1 MPEHKHKEYELAVYL
16 YDTRE
21 EMIEDNKRLKGS
33 FGLFVLASQ
42 NSSYIGSVKLAKDA
56 LTIDTIVHECC
67 HAAIETCYHMG
78 KCFSKRYEETI
89 VGITGLYSKALIEKL
104 KDRIIWD

>member
-1 MPEHKHKEYELAVYL
+1 
-16 YDTRE
+16 
-21 EMIEDNKRLKGS
+21 
-33 FGLFVLASQ
+33 LFLPVK

-104 KDRIIWD
+104 KDRILW